1 LIGIPMV
8 LASLPC
14 LLLARYWTAAA
25 CFVGGYFLQWLG
37 HRVEGNDVGE
47 LIPIKRL
54 LGLPVVE
61 FGPTSPAEPVSVA
74 PTAETQQSDSSLGL

>member
-1 LIGIPMV
+1 MV

-14 LLLARYWTAAA
+14 LLLGRYWTAAA
-25 CFVGGYFLQWLG
+25 LFVGGYFLQWLG

-61 FGPTSPAEPVSVA
+61 FGATSQAEPVGVT
-74 PTAETQQSDSSLGL
+74 PPAETEQADSSLAL